1 MIGSTRAIN
10 PFAGC
15 DVIVFQGGATLFDRQ
30 LASTIQCVD
39 DEIVKCLKRRERR
52 GRDRQA
58 AKRLA

>member
-30 LASTIQCVD
+30 LASTIHCVD
-39 DEIVKCLKRRERR
+39 DEIVKCLKRRERDAGATAMPR
-52 GRDRQA
+52 SD
-58 AKRLA
+58 